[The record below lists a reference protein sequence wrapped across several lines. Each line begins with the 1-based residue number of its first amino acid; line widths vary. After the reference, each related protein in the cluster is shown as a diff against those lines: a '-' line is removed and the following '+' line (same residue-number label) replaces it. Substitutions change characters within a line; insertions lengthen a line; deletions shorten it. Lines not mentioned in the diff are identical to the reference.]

1 MHHSSIPPI
10 IGQPT
15 YSFIHKIHQFPSSN
29 AASIQS
35 HLGCGTL
42 CLIYLTLFPT
52 FYSALLATPFVPS
65 PNPSATATIPPAATA
80 SQISSIRRAYDEAQ
94 EIFKYYN
101 NTDKA
106 LKNLLIGAVND
117 ILLRAIRSR
126 YVGYATITTRQ
137 MLIHLYTTYA
147 NITPP
152 SPSRTTPASRQHTM

>member
-42 CLIYLTLFPT
+42 CLIYLTLLPT
-52 FYSALLATPFVPS
+52 AYATLLATPFVPS

-106 LKNLLIGAVND
+106 IKNL
-117 ILLRAIRSR
+117 LLRAIRSR